1 MRAVLWLAA
10 LFGIASAS
18 ALFASENPGT
28 VTLFWPPYRI
38 DVSLNLALLA
48 LAACFVLLH
57 LALRGFF
64 AFANIPAQARRWR
77 LQQKERLVQTAL
89 VEALMHLVAG
99 RFVRSRKA
107 AEHAIALKL
116 APDSED
122 ESPARAMRLQSM
134 LHLLA
139 AESAHAL
146 QDRTVRDGHF
156 DKATEVLAHPDG
168 SGVHEGLY
176 LRAARWAL
184 DDHDAANAMQWLDRL
199 PQGAARRTVA
209 LRLRFRVSRMQGQ
222 TAVALET
229 ARLLIKHRAIA
240 AASGVSITQALAL
253 ELLLA
258 AKDPAQISHAW
269 SLLDAAERALPDV
282 ALGAARH
289 WLAKAG
295 EAAQSRLWLL
305 PVWERM
311 VSGPQALTDVQRLRL
326 VRVLEAGFSQ
336 QDGAPD
342 AKWLARIESAQMADP
357 RDALLQY
364 LAGVM
369 CARLSLW
376 GKAQHLLR
384 QCIAVCA
391 DLELKQ
397 DAQRAL
403 DAVSRQRT

>member
-1 MRAVLWLAA
+1 
-10 LFGIASAS
+10 
-18 ALFASENPGT
+18 
-28 VTLFWPPYRI
+28 
-38 DVSLNLALLA
+38 
-48 LAACFVLLH
+48 
-57 LALRGFF
+57 
-64 AFANIPAQARRWR
+64 
-77 LQQKERLVQTAL
+77 
-89 VEALMHLVAG
+89 MHLVAG

-116 APDSED
+116 VPDAED
-122 ESPARAMRLQSM
+122 ESPARTVRLQSM

-139 AESAHAL
+139 AENAHAL
-146 QDRTVRDGHF
+146 QDRVVRNAQF
-156 DKATEVLAHPDG
+156 EKAVDVLAQTDG
-168 SGVHEGLY
+168 SGVREGLY

-184 DDHDAANAMQWLDRL
+184 DDHDAASAMQWLDRL

-222 TAVALET
+222 TAVALEA

-269 SLLDAAERALPDV
+269 SQLEASERALPDV

-289 WLAKAG
+289 WLAKGG
-295 EAAQSRLWLL
+295 EATQSRAWLL

-311 VSGPQALTDVQRLRL
+311 VTAPKALSDEQRLRL

-357 RDALLQY
+357 RNALLQY

-376 GKAQHLLR
+376 GKAQHLFR
-384 QCIAVCA
+384 QCIAVCV

-403 DAVSRQRT
+403 DDVARQRV

>member
-18 ALFASENPGT
+18 ALFSSENPGT

-57 LALRGFF
+57 LALRGFS

-89 VEALMHLVAG
+89 VDALMHLVAG

-116 APDSED
+116 VPDAED
-122 ESPARAMRLQSM
+122 ESPARTVRLQSM

-139 AESAHAL
+139 AENAHAL
-146 QDRTVRDGHF
+146 QDRVVRNAQF
-156 DKATEVLAHPDG
+156 EKAVDVLAQTDG
-168 SGVHEGLY
+168 SGVREGLY

-184 DDHDAANAMQWLDRL
+184 DDHDAASAMQWLDRL

-222 TAVALET
+222 TAVALEA

-269 SLLDAAERALPDV
+269 SQLEASERALPDV

-289 WLAKAG
+289 WLVKGG
-295 EAAQSRLWLL
+295 EATQSRAWLL

-311 VSGPQALTDVQRLRL
+311 VTAPKALSDEQRLRL

-357 RDALLQY
+357 RNALLQY

-376 GKAQHLLR
+376 GKAQHLFR
-384 QCIAVCA
+384 QCIAVCV

-403 DAVSRQRT
+403 DDVARQRV